1 MAIDKVRT
9 YFRKI
14 GLEGNI
20 LEFPTSSAT
29 VDLAANA
36 AGVIPARICKTIS
49 FKTAEGC
56 VLIQT
61 AGDTKISNSKY
72 KSYFN
77 CKAKMLNAEEVLYYT
92 GHEVGGVCAFAIDR
106 NDVKIYCDKSMKRF
120 ETMFPACG
128 SSNSAIELTPDELF
142 RYSNSLEWIDVC
154 DIPDQE

>member
-1 MAIDKVRT
+1 MAIDKVRD
-9 YFRKI
+9 YLQSVGVADRI
-14 GLEGNI
+14 I
-20 LEFPTSSAT
+20 EFPTSSAT
-29 VDLAANA
+29 VELAANA

-49 FKTAEGC
+49 FKMDSGC

-77 CKAKMLNAEEVLYYT
+77 TKAKMLKAEEVLFYT
-92 GHEVGGVCAFAIDR
+92 GHEVGGVCAFAIER
-106 NDVKIYCDKSMKRF
+106 EDVKIYCDNSMKRF

-142 RYSNSLEWIDVC
+142 QYSNSLGWIDVC
-154 DIPDQE
+154 DIPE